1 MPPIRPELL
10 DKLLKDYQKPDD
22 LLGQDGLLQQLT
34 KALVERALDGELT
47 HHLGYEPTTP
57 PGTTPATPETARR
70 QRPYVGRRQVQID
83 VPRDR
88 ASEFE
93 PQLVRKGQTRF
104 DGLDENIISLYAR
117 GMTQREIQGHLQEVY
132 GVEVSPSL
140 ISTVTDAVLDEV
152 RAWQSR
158 PLDAVY
164 PILYL
169 DALQVKVK
177 SQGRVSNKAIYM
189 AFGVNLQGLKEVL
202 GMWAA
207 ENEGAKFWMQVVTEL
222 KNRGVTDIFV
232 ACVDGLKGFPE
243 AIEAVYPQ
251 TQVQLC
257 MVHMVRHS
265 LSYVSHR
272 DRKAVATDLK
282 TVYQAATLDEAERQ
296 LAQFEETWAGSY
308 PVIARSWRQNWSRV
322 VPMFGYPAEI
332 RRVIYT
338 TKAPASVRC
347 GPRPSNQSWREAST
361 CKSIPAAARRSR
373 RWRNS
378 RGRRERLGGVPA
390 ARMPAQRLRVDLDG
404 VLALQQLLQVA
415 VVDIRVALL
424 HEPQHAPPQRLIA
437 LVPGRAP
444 AVAVN

>member
-10 DKLLKDYQKPDD
+10 DELLKDYKKPDD

-47 HHLGYEPTTP
+47 HHLGYEKHDSAGDNSGNSRN
-57 PGTTPATPETARR
+57 GTSPKTLRGKR
-70 QRPYVGRRQVQID
+70 GQVRID

-93 PQLVRKGQTRF
+93 PQLVKKNQTRF
-104 DGLDENIISLYAR
+104 DGLDEKIISLYAR
-117 GMTQREIQGHLQEVY
+117 GMTLSEIQGHLEEIY

-177 SQGRVSNKAIYM
+177 SQGRVSNKAIYL
-189 AFGVNLQGLKEVL
+189 AFGVNMQGLKEVL

-207 ENEGAKFWMQVVTEL
+207 DAEGAKFWMQVVTEL
-222 KNRGVTDIFV
+222 KSRGVTDIFI
-232 ACVDGLKGFPE
+232 ACVDGLEGFPE

-257 MVHMVRHS
+257 MAHMVRHS
-265 LSYVSHR
+265 LSYISHK
-272 DRKAVATDLK
+272 DRKQVATDLK
-282 TVYQAATLDEAERQ
+282 AVYQAATLGEAERQ
-296 LAQFEETWAGSY
+296 LAQFEEAWAVSY
-308 PVIARSWRQNWSRV
+308 PVIARSWRSNWARV
-322 VPMFGYPAEI
+322 VPMFGYPAEM
-332 RRVIYT
+332 RRAI
-338 TKAPASVRC
+338 
-347 GPRPSNQSWREAST
+347 
-361 CKSIPAAARRSR
+361 
-373 RWRNS
+373 
-378 RGRRERLGGVPA
+378 
-390 ARMPAQRLRVDLDG
+390 
-404 VLALQQLLQVA
+404 
-415 VVDIRVALL
+415 
-424 HEPQHAPPQRLIA
+424 
-437 LVPGRAP
+437 
-444 AVAVN
+444 